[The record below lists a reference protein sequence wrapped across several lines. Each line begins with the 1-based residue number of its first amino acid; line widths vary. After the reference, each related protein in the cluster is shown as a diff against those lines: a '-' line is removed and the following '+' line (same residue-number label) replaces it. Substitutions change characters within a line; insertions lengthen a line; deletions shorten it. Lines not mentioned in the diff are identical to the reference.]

1 MSNKTVM
8 IVDDSTIMRAVI
20 GDMLKGV
27 SGLEVVATAANGKDA
42 LKQLGKVRPDLILLD
57 IEMPEM
63 DGLEFLRHVRLKSR
77 ARVIVLSSVTPMGS
91 NKAVQARML
100 GADGLVSKPS
110 GAVSY
115 DLEQKRGSELVEMA
129 YRVLGIAA
137 A

>member
-1 MSNKTVM
+1 M
-8 IVDDSTIMRAVI
+8 IVDDSAIMRAVI
-20 GDMLKGV
+20 GDLLKEV
-27 SGLEVVATAANGKDA
+27 AALEVVATAANGKEA
-42 LKQLGKVRPDLILLD
+42 LQQLGTVKPDLILLD

-77 ARVIVLSSVTPMGS
+77 AKVIVLSSVTPAGS
-91 NKAVQARML
+91 NKAVKARML

-129 YRVLGIAA
+129 YRVLGISS
-137 A
+137 